1 MDVLTVLN
9 TAVGLMSLVLGGF
22 AIWLSLQF
30 YSKAKEAETRT
41 AVTLEAIKAQSEA
54 LQKLTGRWMDRF
66 TRHAT
71 EPKPADEGLLALV
84 NAMANLPTTILTHLR
99 VYTESRGGE
108 AQEAALSEIV
118 NGYVCLYHYTALAN
132 IGWQAVIA
140 TSDDLDETDPRYTMA
155 VQIVD
160 STATDFRYME
170 TVLGKVDRSRLNA
183 SAYINLLDYTVSSM
197 REHVASAAIVRAAR
211 KSKDQTQ
218 SGATDDFTE
227 TRPK

>member
-1 MDVLTVLN
+1 MDGLTVLN

-30 YSKAKEAETRT
+30 YSKAKDAETRT

-99 VYTESRGGE
+99 VYSEPRTGES
-108 AQEAALSEIV
+108 QEAAIAETV

-132 IGWQAVIA
+132 LGWQALLPASGEV
-140 TSDDLDETDPRYTMA
+140 DETDPLQMLL
-155 VQIVD
+155 VQTVD
-160 STATDFRYME
+160 STAKDFAYMAGLLE
-170 TVLGKVDRSRLNA
+170 KIDSSRLRA
-183 SAYINLLDYTVSSM
+183 SAYVNRGCPEVCW
-197 REHVASAAIVRAAR
+197 
-211 KSKDQTQ
+211 
-218 SGATDDFTE
+218 
-227 TRPK
+227 

>member
-1 MDVLTVLN
+1 VEALTVLN

-22 AIWLSLQF
+22 AIWLSFQF
-30 YSKAKEAETRT
+30 YSKTKDAETRA
-41 AVTLEAIKAQSEA
+41 AVTFEAIKAQSEA

-108 AQEAALSEIV
+108 IQDAALSEIV

-132 IGWQAVIA
+132 VGWQALLPL
-140 TSDDLDETDPRYTMA
+140 SGDFDETNPSHA
-155 VQIVD
+155 LVVQIVD
-160 STATDFRYME
+160 STAKDFRYIE
-170 TVLGKVDRSRLNA
+170 SVFEKLDSSRLRA
-183 SAYINLLDYTVSSM
+183 SSYTSLLQYTVNNLRPRVRDAASILANRERKESSQTD
-197 REHVASAAIVRAAR
+197 VADEPGQ
-211 KSKDQTQ
+211 KQ
-218 SGATDDFTE
+218 SE
-227 TRPK
+227 